1 MKLWSGRFGKDTN
14 ALVNELNAS
23 IAFDQRLYR
32 EDITGSMAHAAMLAG
47 QGIISQA
54 DADAIQAGL
63 QAILEDVEAGKIAF
77 TADNEDIHMNVEALL
92 TARIGDA
99 GKRLHTARSRN
110 DQVALDFRMYVRE
123 QIPVIVGQ
131 LLDLETVLCRQAKQY
146 QTAVMPGYTHL
157 QRAQPISFAQHLL
170 AYASMFS
177 RDVTRLEDCAARLN
191 ECPLGSGALA
201 GTTYPIDRFMTAQ
214 ALGFAGPMSNSL
226 DGVSDRDYA
235 LELLSALG
243 SGALA
248 GTTYPIDR
256 FMTAQALGFA
266 GPMSNSLDGVSDR
279 DYALE
284 LLSAL
289 SILMM
294 HLSRFS
300 EEIILWCSWEFKF
313 IELDDGYATGSSIM
327 PQKKNP
333 DVAELVRGKTG
344 RVYGDL
350 MGLLTVMKGLPLAYN
365 KDMQEDK
372 EPVFDAVDTVE
383 MCLPVFAA
391 MLDTMTVHTGNMR
404 KGLPLAY
411 NKDMQEDKEPVFDAV
426 DTVEMCLPVFA
437 AMLDTM
443 TVHTGNMRAAAGKG
457 FINATDCADYL
468 TKKGMPFRDAYTVTG
483 KLVAACTAQGKT
495 LEELSLEE
503 LKAASDLFDEDV
515 YEAINLENCMAL
527 RGSYGGPAVSETTRQ
542 IQAVEQFIKDH
553 TK

>member
-1 MKLWSGRFGKDTN
+1 MKLWSGRFGKETD
-14 ALVNELNAS
+14 ALVNDFNAS
-23 IAFDQRLYR
+23 IQFDQRLYR
-32 EDITGSMAHAAMLAG
+32 EDITGSIAHAKMLAAT
-47 QGIISQA
+47 GILSA
-54 DADAIQAGL
+54 EDGAAIVEGL
-63 QAILEDVEAGKIAF
+63 TGILQDIEDGKVEF

-92 TARIGDA
+92 TARIGQA

-131 LLDLETVLCRQAKQY
+131 LLELETVLCRQARQY

-157 QRAQPISFAQHLL
+157 QRAQPISFAQHLM
-170 AYASMFS
+170 AYAFQFR

-214 ALGFAGPMSNSL
+214 ALGFDKPMDNSL

-235 LELLSALG
+235 LEL
-243 SGALA
+243 
-248 GTTYPIDR
+248 
-256 FMTAQALGFA
+256 M
-266 GPMSNSLDGVSDR
+266 
-279 DYALE
+279 
-284 LLSAL
+284 SAL

-300 EEIILWCSWEFKF
+300 EEVILWCSWEFKF
-313 IELDDGYATGSSIM
+313 IELDDAYATGSSIM

-350 MGLLTVMKGLPLAYN
+350 MSLLTAMKGLPLAYN

-372 EPVFDAVDTVE
+372 EPVFDAIDTVE

-391 MLDTMTVHTGNMR
+391 MLDTMTVRT
-404 KGLPLAY
+404 
-411 NKDMQEDKEPVFDAV
+411 D
-426 DTVEMCLPVFA
+426 
-437 AMLDTM
+437 
-443 TVHTGNMRAAAGKG
+443 NMRAAAGKG

-483 KLVAACTAQGKT
+483 HLVAQCTAQGKT
-495 LEELSLEE
+495 LEELTLGE
-503 LKAASDLFDEDV
+503 LRAASDLFDEDV
-515 YEAINLENCMAL
+515 YEAIRLENCMAL
-527 RGSYGGPAVSETTRQ
+527 RASFGGPAVAETTRQ
-542 IQAVEQFIKDH
+542 ITVIEDFVKAH

>member
-1 MKLWSGRFGKDTN
+1 MAGTFQHDDRKYGSGTGKHLRPVSWMKGTSTMKLWSGRFGKDTD

-23 IAFDQRLYR
+23 ISFDQRLYK
-32 EDITGSMAHAAMLAG
+32 EDITGSMAHAAMLADR
-47 QGIISQA
+47 GIISREDTDAIIQGLRGILA
-54 DADAIQAGL
+54 DA
-63 QAILEDVEAGKIAF
+63 EAGKIAF

-92 TARIGDA
+92 TARIGEA

-123 QIPVIVGQ
+123 QIPVITGEI
-131 LLDLETVLCRQAKQY
+131 LGLMEVLCRQAGKY

-170 AYASMFS
+170 AYAAMFR
-177 RDVTRLEDCAARLN
+177 RDVTRLEDCAERLN

-201 GTTYPIDRFMTAQ
+201 GTTYPIDRHQTAK
-214 ALGFAGPMSNSL
+214 ALGFEAPM
-226 DGVSDRDYA
+226 G
-235 LELLSALG
+235 
-243 SGALA
+243 
-248 GTTYPIDR
+248 
-256 FMTAQALGFA
+256 
-266 GPMSNSLDGVSDR
+266 NSLDGVSDR

-372 EPVFDAVDTVE
+372 S
-383 MCLPVFAA
+383 
-391 MLDTMTVHTGNMR
+391 R
-404 KGLPLAY
+404 
-411 NKDMQEDKEPVFDAV
+411 
-426 DTVEMCLPVFA
+426 
-437 AMLDTM
+437 
-443 TVHTGNMRAAAGKG
+443 
-457 FINATDCADYL
+457 YL
-468 TKKGMPFRDAYTVTG
+468 TPWTQWRC
-483 KLVAACTAQGKT
+483 ACRCSPPCWT
-495 LEELSLEE
+495 
-503 LKAASDLFDEDV
+503 
-515 YEAINLENCMAL
+515 
-527 RGSYGGPAVSETTRQ
+527 P
-542 IQAVEQFIKDH
+542 
-553 TK
+553 

>member
-1 MKLWSGRFGKDTN
+1 MKLWSGRFGKETD
-14 ALVNELNAS
+14 ALVNDFNAS
-23 IAFDQRLYR
+23 IQFDQRLYK
-32 EDITGSMAHAAMLAG
+32 EDITGSLAHAKMLG
-47 QGIISQA
+47 DCGIISK
-54 DADAIQAGL
+54 
-63 QAILEDVEAGKIAF
+63 EDVAAITEGLLGILADIEAGKVEF

-131 LLDLETVLCRQAKQY
+131 LLELETVLCRQAKQY

-157 QRAQPISFAQHLL
+157 QRAQPISFAQHLM
-170 AYASMFS
+170 AYANMFS
-177 RDVTRLEDCAARLN
+177 RDVTRLEDCAKRLN

-201 GTTYPIDRFMTAQ
+201 GTTYPIDRWETAKD
-214 ALGFAGPMSNSL
+214 LGFDTPMSNSL

-235 LELLSALG
+235 LEL
-243 SGALA
+243 
-248 GTTYPIDR
+248 
-256 FMTAQALGFA
+256 M
-266 GPMSNSLDGVSDR
+266 
-279 DYALE
+279 
-284 LLSAL
+284 SAL

-300 EEIILWCSWEFKF
+300 EEVILWCSWEFKF
-313 IELDDGYATGSSIM
+313 IELDDAYATGSSIM

-350 MGLLTVMKGLPLAYN
+350 MSLLTVMKGLPLAYN

-372 EPVFDAVDTVE
+372 EPVFDAIDTVE

-391 MLDTMTVHTGNMR
+391 MIDTMTVRTDNMR
-404 KGLPLAY
+404 K
-411 NKDMQEDKEPVFDAV
+411 
-426 DTVEMCLPVFA
+426 
-437 AMLDTM
+437 
-443 TVHTGNMRAAAGKG
+443 AAGKG

-495 LEELSLEE
+495 LEELTLDE
-503 LKAASDLFDEDV
+503 LKAVSDLFDGDV
-515 YEAINLENCMAL
+515 YEAIKLENCMAL
-527 RGSYGGPAVSETTRQ
+527 RASYGGPAVSETTRQ
-542 IQAVEQFIKDH
+542 IEAIEDFVKAH

>member
-1 MKLWSGRFGKDTN
+1 MKLWSGRFGKETD
-14 ALVNELNAS
+14 ALVNDFNAS
-23 IAFDQRLYR
+23 IQFDQRLYR
-32 EDITGSMAHAAMLAG
+32 EDITGSIAHAKMLAAT
-47 QGIISQA
+47 GILSA
-54 DADAIQAGL
+54 EDGAAIVEGL
-63 QAILEDVEAGKIAF
+63 TGILQDIEDGKVEF

-92 TARIGDA
+92 TARIGQA

-131 LLDLETVLCRQAKQY
+131 LLELETVLCRQARQY

-157 QRAQPISFAQHLL
+157 QRAQPISFAQHLM
-170 AYASMFS
+170 AYAFQFR

-214 ALGFAGPMSNSL
+214 ALGFDKPMDNSL

-235 LELLSALG
+235 LEL
-243 SGALA
+243 
-248 GTTYPIDR
+248 
-256 FMTAQALGFA
+256 M
-266 GPMSNSLDGVSDR
+266 
-279 DYALE
+279 
-284 LLSAL
+284 SAL

-300 EEIILWCSWEFKF
+300 EEVILWCSWEFKF
-313 IELDDGYATGSSIM
+313 IELDDAYATGSSIM

-350 MGLLTVMKGLPLAYN
+350 MSLLTAMKGLPLAYN

-372 EPVFDAVDTVE
+372 EPVFDAIDTVE

-391 MLDTMTVHTGNMR
+391 MLDTMTVRT
-404 KGLPLAY
+404 
-411 NKDMQEDKEPVFDAV
+411 D
-426 DTVEMCLPVFA
+426 
-437 AMLDTM
+437 
-443 TVHTGNMRAAAGKG
+443 NMRAAAGKG

-483 KLVAACTAQGKT
+483 HLVAQCTAQGKT
-495 LEELSLEE
+495 LEELSLDE
-503 LKAASDLFDEDV
+503 LRTASDLFDEDV
-515 YEAINLENCMAL
+515 YEAIRLENCMAL
-527 RGSYGGPAVSETTRQ
+527 RASFGGPAVAETTRQ
-542 IQAVEQFIKDH
+542 IAVIEDFVKAH